1 MLFAA
6 VLCVLVAGSLARSV
20 GEDVI
25 ILVPDMVNVTCGGAQ
40 TFPIVVKVGEFNNNL
55 SYIP

>member
-55 SYIP
+55 S